1 MNKSYRLKEVINLWK
16 QFIPLSLTDMAMA
29 FGEPVRN
36 YAIASLPNGGLNLAS
51 FGIAKSLANFFEAPI
66 IMVLHASNAL
76 AQNRESSKKFLRF
89 TLVFSL
95 LLASIFL
102 SLSIPNIFEF
112 IAKKIFS
119 LSYEVS
125 NTTRQII
132 YFIFLFPFIIG
143 WRRYFQGI
151 LIQQKKNN
159 VVAQA
164 SIIRLVF
171 VIAIPLLG
179 LQLSWTGLA
188 CAIGSLMGGLLAE
201 SIYVTYYCLK
211 HNVLE
216 KAEKQ
221 HEEALPKTYKEIF
234 KYYFPLGYSMMVIW
248 GTRALLVFLLSF
260 SIDSKKALI
269 LWPIIWGIVLVVS
282 NGTRMVQQVYIAS
295 KSDFS
300 SSAIKLFCASVAIL
314 FTLLLVWLIATSWGN
329 SVLETSMGE
338 LVNYKDFI
346 IACLGYFILFPALTT
361 LQNILQGELIISQ
374 KTKAVGTSAIPSHIL
389 LVIIAY
395 VLIKM
400 NISGLTS
407 LAIALNI
414 GLVCEIFLLWWF
426 SKSKNRTS
434 ILFK

>member
-1 MNKSYRLKEVINLWK
+1 
-16 QFIPLSLTDMAMA
+16 
-29 FGEPVRN
+29 
-36 YAIASLPNGGLNLAS
+36 
-51 FGIAKSLANFFEAPI
+51 
-66 IMVLHASNAL
+66 
-76 AQNRESSKKFLRF
+76 
-89 TLVFSL
+89 
-95 LLASIFL
+95 
-102 SLSIPNIFEF
+102 
-112 IAKKIFS
+112 
-119 LSYEVS
+119 
-125 NTTRQII
+125 
-132 YFIFLFPFIIG
+132 
-143 WRRYFQGI
+143 
-151 LIQQKKNN
+151 
-159 VVAQA
+159 
-164 SIIRLVF
+164 
-171 VIAIPLLG
+171 
-179 LQLSWTGLA
+179 
-188 CAIGSLMGGLLAE
+188 
-201 SIYVTYYCLK
+201 
-211 HNVLE
+211 
-216 KAEKQ
+216 
-221 HEEALPKTYKEIF
+221 
-234 KYYFPLGYSMMVIW
+234 
-248 GTRALLVFLLSF
+248 
-260 SIDSKKALI
+260 
-269 LWPIIWGIVLVVS
+269 
-282 NGTRMVQQVYIAS
+282 MVQQVYIAS

-434 ILFK
+434 TLFNRERKFTK

>member
-1 MNKSYRLKEVINLWK
+1 MHKSHRLKEVINLWK

-36 YAIASLPNGGLNLAS
+36 YAIASLPNGGVNLAS

-102 SLSIPNIFEF
+102 SLSIPIIFEL
-112 IAKKIFS
+112 IAEKVFS

-164 SIIRLVF
+164 SITRLVF
-171 VIAIPLLG
+171 VIAVPLLG

-188 CAIGSLMGGLLAE
+188 CAIGSLMSGLLTE

-211 HNVLE
+211 HNVLV

-221 HEEALPKTYKEIF
+221 QEETLPKTYKEIF
-234 KYYFPLGYSMMVIW
+234 IYYFPLGYSMMVIW

-260 SIDSKKALI
+260 SIDSKIALI
-269 LWPIIWGIVLVVS
+269 LWPIIWGIVLVIS

-300 SSAIKLFCASVAIL
+300 NSAIKLFCVSVAIL
-314 FTLLLVWLIATSWGN
+314 FTLLLVWLIATSLGN
-329 SVLETSMGE
+329 SVLETSMGD
-338 LVNYKDFI
+338 LVNYKGFI
-346 IACLGYFILFPALTT
+346 IGCLGYFLFFPALTT
-361 LQNILQGELIISQ
+361 LQNILQGELIINH
-374 KTKAVGTSAIPSHIL
+374 KTKAVGTSAIPSHIV

-426 SKSKNRTS
+426 SKSKTS
-434 ILFK
+434 KVRHK